1 MPYVL
6 LAIAI
11 LIGAY
16 GLYRFFMSASVQ
28 QIKSLFLVLIALVMV
43 VSLFFLAFTGRLA
56 TALGL
61 MAAGTPL
68 ALGWLR
74 TRSQRR
80 KWERT
85 QKAASSAG
93 DEMTRNK
100 AHEILGLKDGASRA
114 QIIEAHKRLMK
125 KIHPDQE
132 GSEWLAKQINAAKD
146 FLLK

>member
-6 LAIAI
+6 LAIAV
-11 LIGAY
+11 LLGAY
-16 GLYRFFMSASVQ
+16 GLYRFFLSANVQ
-28 QIKSLFLVLIALVMV
+28 QIKSLFLVLIALVMA
-43 VSLFFLAFTGRLA
+43 VSLFFLAITGRLA

-61 MAAGTPL
+61 MAAATPL
-68 ALGWLR
+68 ALGYMR
-74 TRSQRR
+74 TVSQRR
-80 KWERT
+80 KREQT
-85 QKAASSAG
+85 HKAASSGG
-93 DEMTRNK
+93 DSMTRDK
-100 AHEILGLKDGASRA
+100 AFEILGLKENASRA